1 MSKKLLDELEGLRLR
16 LQEAEG
22 TLDAIRRGE
31 VDALVMSGPDGDQ
44 VYTLTGADR
53 TYRIVLET
61 MNEGAAIIGSD
72 GMVLFCNA
80 RLSGILKTP
89 LERIL
94 GASMARFV
102 TQEDNQSFEALLN
115 QSLVERQQT
124 ELTLKA
130 GAGDFVPASLST
142 SPLFLEDSTT
152 ICMIVTDI
160 TEQKRAKQALR
171 LSEERFRALVEGA
184 QDLIFMKDRHLTYT
198 HVNPAMARMFGLD
211 VSEIV
216 GRKDEDLY
224 GEAIGKHIKQ
234 VDLRVLQGESIE
246 EEYTASI
253 KGVQFTLNT
262 VLTPLCDA
270 EGAIIG
276 IYGISRDVTE
286 RKRTVHG
293 QGPIPEAYPSK
304 AMRAA

>member
-1 MSKKLLDELEGLRLR
+1 MSKKLLDEIEGLRLR

-31 VDALVMSGPDGDQ
+31 VDALVISGPDGDQ

-102 TQEDNQSFEALLN
+102 TQEDTQSFEALLN

-130 GAGDFVPASLST
+130 GAGDFVPARVST

-184 QDLIFMKDRHLTYT
+184 QDLIFMKDRHLKYT
-198 HVNPAMARMFGLD
+198 PRESCDGKNVRT
-211 VSEIV
+211 
-216 GRKDEDLY
+216 GRVRN
-224 GEAIGKHIKQ
+224 H
-234 VDLRVLQGESIE
+234 RPQG
-246 EEYTASI
+246 
-253 KGVQFTLNT
+253 
-262 VLTPLCDA
+262 
-270 EGAIIG
+270 
-276 IYGISRDVTE
+276 
-286 RKRTVHG
+286 
-293 QGPIPEAYPSK
+293 
-304 AMRAA
+304 

>member
-1 MSKKLLDELEGLRLR
+1 MSKKLLDEIEELRLR

-31 VDALVMSGPDGDQ
+31 VDALVISGPDGDQ

-80 RLSGILKTP
+80 RLSDILKTP

-94 GASMARFV
+94 GDSMARFV
-102 TQEDNQSFEALLN
+102 TQEDTQSFEALLN
-115 QSLVERQQT
+115 QSLVEPQQT

-130 GAGDFVPASLST
+130 GAGDFVPARVST
-142 SPLFLEDSTT
+142 SPVFLEDSTT

-160 TEQKRAKQALR
+160 TEQKLAKQALR

-184 QDLIFMKDRHLTYT
+184 QDLIFMKDRHLKYT
-198 HVNPAMARMFGLD
+198 HVNPAMARLFGLD
-211 VSEIV
+211 VSEII
-216 GRKDEDLY
+216 GRKDEDIY
-224 GEAIGKHIKQ
+224 GEGTGKHIKQ

-253 KGVQFTLNT
+253 KGV
-262 VLTPLCDA
+262 P
-270 EGAIIG
+270 
-276 IYGISRDVTE
+276 
-286 RKRTVHG
+286 VHLEYC
-293 QGPIPEAYPSK
+293 PH
-304 AMRAA
+304 AAS